1 MSKKIYHAVWYMNNR
16 KTGTVYEQAVGYYLE
31 QQGYEILQ
39 YNYRCRAGE
48 IDIVA
53 RDGTYIV
60 FCEVKYR
67 KGRGAGHA
75 LAAVDEKKQRVICRC
90 ALFYIMEHHLAED
103 MEYRFDVVAIEK
115 EKIVVVQD
123 AFPFHS

>member
-1 MSKKIYHAVWYMNNR
+1 MNNR

-53 RDGTYIV
+53 RDGAYIV

-67 KGRGAGHA
+67 KGRGTGHA

-90 ALFYIMEHHLAED
+90 ALFYIMEHHLTED
-103 MEYRFDVVAIEK
+103 MAYRFDVVGIEK
-115 EKIVVVQD
+115 EKIEVVQD
-123 AFPFHS
+123 AFSFHS